1 MAARGTVA
9 AGAGIR
15 TSGVV
20 LAFTWMI
27 ATGLAHAQTGPVEA
41 TTAAGE
47 KVRLLPDGRWEWIDG
62 QKASVQRAERAVEAK
77 RQQEVREAELKR
89 ERAAQGG
96 GLLGLGRTIYEGDRD
111 YNRGTLNPKMR

>member
-1 MAARGTVA
+1 MANTSAVGTRAVVRAYATALALACGIA
-9 AGAGIR
+9 AGFAC
-15 TSGVV
+15 
-20 LAFTWMI
+20 
-27 ATGLAHAQTGPVEA
+27 AQSAPIEA

-47 KVRLLPDGRWEWIDG
+47 KVRLLPDGRWEWVDG
-62 QKASVQRAERAVEAK
+62 QKAAVQRTERAVEAK

>member
-1 MAARGTVA
+1 MAAHSLIVVFSCLKVFGTACAITCV
-9 AGAGIR
+9 
-15 TSGVV
+15 
-20 LAFTWMI
+20 M
-27 ATGLAHAQTGPVEA
+27 ATGAAHAQTAPIEA